1 MFDKLF
7 HKVLKIPYSLNV
19 EVFQA
24 PKRPRDTYVLVHGI
38 GNTLHSW
45 DEVVKQMPKDVRII
59 GVDLLGFGKSP
70 KPSWLV
76 YDAKTQA
83 RSVGAT
89 LLRKGLLQQP
99 VLIGHSLGAL
109 VSVEIARRYPFA
121 VKQLVLAG
129 PPFYKPES
137 EMKKNSLAADVGL
150 RDLYRVAKK
159 HPEVLSALSPYA
171 VKWGLANKSLNITDE
186 NVSSYVAALEASI
199 INQTALADIQKLTLP
214 IHIVYGSL
222 DPVIIGK
229 HISNLAKQQ
238 PNITAKRLLVGH
250 EIIGVY
256 VKSFAGEVEKA
267 VNGSSKRR

>member
-1 MFDKLF
+1 MFGKLF
-7 HKVLKIPYSLNV
+7 HKFLKIPYSLNV

-24 PKRPRDTYVLVHGI
+24 PKKPRDTYVLIHGI

-45 DEVVKQMPKDVRII
+45 DEVVKQLPKDVRII

-70 KPSWLV
+70 NPSWLV
-76 YDAKTQA
+76 YNAKTQA

-89 LLRKGLLQQP
+89 LFRRGLLQQP

-109 VSVEIARRYPFA
+109 VAVEVARRYPFA

-137 EMKKNSLAADVGL
+137 EVKKRSLAADVGL

-159 HPEVLSALSPYA
+159 HPDVLSALSPYA
-171 VKWGLANKSLNITDE
+171 VKWGLANKSLSITDE
-186 NVSSYVAALEASI
+186 NVGSYIAALEASI
-199 INQTALADIQKLTLP
+199 INQTALADIQTLKLP

-229 HISNLAKQQ
+229 HISTLAKRNK
-238 PNITAKRLLVGH
+238 NITAKRLFVGH
-250 EIIGVY
+250 EIIGSY
-256 VKSFAGEVEKA
+256 VKSFANEIEAA
-267 VNGSSKRR
+267 VNGSSKRT